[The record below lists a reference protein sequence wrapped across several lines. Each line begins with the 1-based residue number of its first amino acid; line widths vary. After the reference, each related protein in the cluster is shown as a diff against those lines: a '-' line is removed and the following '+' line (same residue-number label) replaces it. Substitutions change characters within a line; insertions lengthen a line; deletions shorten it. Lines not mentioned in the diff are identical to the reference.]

1 MRVFIMTF
9 RPLNDL
15 LGQTAV
21 ITGAN
26 GGIGRAVCRSLANSG
41 ARIIGLIR
49 SNVDDFD
56 NFLNTL
62 PGSGHTAIVV
72 DVTDSEALI
81 QARNLISNCDILV
94 TSAGHS
100 KPVPHANIEAVT
112 DEFFEEIFVSNL
124 RSVFSTIRT
133 FKPLLDRSENALIV
147 NISSA
152 STQRPGHGSNIAYVS
167 SKAGVEAMTKNLALA
182 FAPDIRVVSICPSSI
197 NTGFLS
203 HDEEFYERMAALTP
217 LKRVGT
223 PEDIGAAVEAIATK
237 LRFTTGNTFVIDGGR
252 TL

>member
-1 MRVFIMTF
+1 MRVFIMNFT
-9 RPLNDL
+9 PLKDL
-15 LGQTAV
+15 SGQTAV

-26 GGIGRAVCRSLANSG
+26 GGIGRAICQSLAASG
-41 ARIIGLIR
+41 ARIIGLVRNNI
-49 SNVDDFD
+49 DDFEI
-56 NFLNTL
+56 FLDTL
-62 PGSGHTAIVV
+62 PGHGHYAIKT
-72 DVTDSEALI
+72 DVTKTEELIRARDSVD
-81 QARNLISNCDILV
+81 QCDILI

-100 KPVPHANIEAVT
+100 KPIPHSNVEFID
-112 DEFFEEIFVSNL
+112 DEFFEEIFISNL

-133 FKPLLDRSENALIV
+133 FKPLLDKSNNALIV

-167 SKAGVEAMTKNLALA
+167 SKAGVEAMTKNLALTW
-182 FAPDIRVVSICPSSI
+182 APKIRVVSVCPSSI

-203 HDEEFYERMAALTP
+203 HGEEFYDRMASLTP
-217 LKRVGT
+217 LQRVGT
-223 PEDIGAAVEAIATK
+223 PEDIGAAVEAIATR

>member
-9 RPLNDL
+9 TPLKDL
-15 LGQTAV
+15 SGQTAV

-26 GGIGRAVCRSLANSG
+26 GGIGRAVCQSLAASG
-41 ARIIGLIR
+41 ARIVGLVR
-49 SNVDDFD
+49 SNLDDFRD
-56 NFLNTL
+56 FINTL
-62 PGSGHTAIVV
+62 PGDNHLAIYA
-72 DVTDSEALI
+72 DVCNTDDLVSVKE
-81 QARNLISNCDILV
+81 LISQCDILV

-100 KPVPHANIEAVT
+100 RPIPHRDIESVT
-112 DEFFEEIFVSNL
+112 DEFFEEILTSNL

-133 FKPLLDRSENALIV
+133 FKPLLDKSPNALIV

-152 STQRPGHGSNIAYVS
+152 STQRPGHGSNVAYVS
-167 SKAGVEAMTKNLALA
+167 SKAGVEALTKNLALA
-182 FAPDIRVVSICPSSI
+182 FAPNIRVVSICPSSI

-203 HDEEFYERMAALTP
+203 YGQDFYDRMASLTP
-217 LKRVGT
+217 LQRVGT
-223 PEDIGAAVEAIATK
+223 PEDIGAAVEAIATR

>member
-1 MRVFIMTF
+1 MNFT
-9 RPLNDL
+9 PLNDL
-15 LGQTAV
+15 IGQTAV

-26 GGIGRAVCRSLANSG
+26 GGIGRAVCQSLAKSG
-41 ARIIGLIR
+41 ARIIGLVR
-49 SNVDDFD
+49 SNVDEFE
-56 NFLNTL
+56 NFLSTL
-62 PGSGHTAIVV
+62 PAHGHYAIMT
-72 DVTDSEALI
+72 DVANTQELI
-81 QARNLISNCDILV
+81 QAKNSIDQCDILI

-100 KPVPHANIEAVT
+100 KPVPHSSIESL
-112 DEFFEEIFVSNL
+112 DDDFFEEILVSNL

-133 FKPLLDRSENALIV
+133 FKPLLDQSKNALIV

-182 FAPDIRVVSICPSSI
+182 FAPDIRVVSVCPSSI

-203 HDEEFYERMAALTP
+203 HEEEFYERMASLTP

-223 PEDIGAAVEAIATK
+223 PEDIGVAVEAIATK